1 MFLFLI
7 SSDAFRGGQDDG
19 RMKRPLPH
27 KCLHCKEFFLSDYRN
42 RRHQKYC
49 SKEAC
54 QRESHRRAQAKY
66 RVTPKGRRDETK
78 KDVAE
83 RMRKSRARRRDA
95 RAAEAAV
102 LRDDCNPEV
111 VEREEDKGY
120 RVMLRDDCLDQN
132 PLIIGLI
139 SQFSGVLRDD
149 IAPVLKSLHSR
160 GQMILG
166 KGPWVVNQ
174 TEGSDGDEGGEA
186 GIVRGTG
193 KACAGAV

>member
-66 RVTPKGRRDETK
+66 RVTPKGKRYETK
-78 KDVAE
+78 EDVAE
-83 RMRKSRARRRDA
+83 RVRKSRARRREA
-95 RAAEAAV
+95 RAAEEVV
-102 LRDDCNPEV
+102 LRDDCDPEV
-111 VEREEDKGY
+111 VEREEDKGG
-120 RVMLRDDCLDQN
+120 RVVLRDDCLDQN

-139 SQFSGVLRDD
+139 AQVSGVLRDD
-149 IAPVLKSLHSR
+149 IATTVKRLHSR

-166 KGPWVVNQ
+166 KGPGIVNQ
-174 TEGSDGDEGGEA
+174 N
-186 GIVRGTG
+186 
-193 KACAGAV
+193 